1 MTEQA
6 HEWVV
11 IDSGEVYDGATE
23 EMPYKGGTLVRTIV
37 AYRVEGEIRL
47 GWRYAVAMVFVP
59 AEGKEPTP

>member
-11 IDSGEVYDGATE
+11 INTQELEHVLSVTAYMNVPGGRIYKTECATL
-23 EMPYKGGTLVRTIV
+23 TDTV
-37 AYRVEGEIRL
+37 AL
-47 GWRYAVAMVFVP
+47 ACALVFVP